1 MCENIQSD
9 AVEMTRMEMKP
20 PPGLEPL
27 FPNAQEPPRHVS
39 LFKQLPSCLTL
50 PSTCFNNTVCFP
62 FLILCDYMMQSKKVY
77 MTNKHT
83 ISGMFRMCCL
93 FLTCNADFFCDMINI
108 YLIIQCIYC
117 LDIILSLFCDHKW
130 IQILSTVCIY
140 KIFLKTPPGIFH
152 QKFRMFR

>member
-1 MCENIQSD
+1 MIFTSFSPPLQNLAKMCNSGRKLDVSECVKTSSQ
-9 AVEMTRMEMKP
+9 TLWKW
-20 PPGLEPL
+20 PGWRWSRLQDSNHCFKCSGAAET
-27 FPNAQEPPRHVS
+27 HVS

-83 ISGMFRMCCL
+83 LSGMFRMYCL

-108 YLIIQCIYC
+108 
-117 LDIILSLFCDHKW
+117 LSHYSVHL
-130 IQILSTVCIY
+130 LSWYHFIT
-140 KIFLKTPPGIFH
+140 FL
-152 QKFRMFR
+152 